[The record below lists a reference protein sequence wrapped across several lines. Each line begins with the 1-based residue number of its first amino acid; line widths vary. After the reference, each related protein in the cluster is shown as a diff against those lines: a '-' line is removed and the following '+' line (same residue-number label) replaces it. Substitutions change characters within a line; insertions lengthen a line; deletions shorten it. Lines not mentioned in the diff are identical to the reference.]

1 MNNVPAYF
9 NASTIP
15 RGAIRAAPHAASA
28 ASLATPRGNVR
39 AAPIAASAAS
49 LAASASSFVRSNAI
63 VRGSSAFP
71 QPPLLPMFAKPAAL
85 VNFISALET
94 TCLRSIFFRACSDLK
109 DAYKCH
115 PNQCRMAHLDFN
127 EKICNDVVVYLRTHR
142 ESGIDCVDA
151 FMSCPH
157 AKCRFWPC
165 NQKLSDAVLH
175 KSVVTVVA
183 DPNVDFVPLVATE
196 DDSLK
201 LSAEKAEMQVS
212 NPLLYAV
219 WVRTYSNLPKAEFL
233 AQSHSDY
240 LVWNAVDT
248 VVICG
253 AKKDDEDREEAI
265 VEVENQ
271 DHRREFADYLASIL
285 DMPISEDLRVLGTK
299 KAMQIAHDNGDVFV
313 EYIRAHWNFAGRPEV
328 IGQIVTFH
336 QWLNS
341 HSKYSMIYR
350 LYLSGQSWKDA
361 KMASKG
367 AHKVLATCESF
378 DWDSAQCAVQTV
390 SVADEAEEAAFAAK
404 QEQMKA
410 LMRMTAADAVAVE
423 APQQRQYGPGKEC
436 VKVFLPSRGPSFLKG
451 TAQSDNVFVCRHFKG
466 AFEVYIK
473 LAEPV
478 DANDAT
484 AISGLWSQHRAGPG
498 RASFVTAGREMFLCI
513 SGTIKKMSGFREMF
527 EAFPGFIAV
536 LQEEQYVA
544 NNGMCAVPVVM
555 NKTEGAPYTYFAS
568 TDKKQCLMEQT
579 EAHVEVVVAEVEESD
594 DESDDD
600 CNRYDLGSGNIQYR
614 EASTQD
620 AGSSFDFAEA
630 SDEAADE
637 PVSRYETD
645 AYSLVD
651 ILVHYFK
658 K

>member
-1 MNNVPAYF
+1 
-9 NASTIP
+9 
-15 RGAIRAAPHAASA
+15 
-28 ASLATPRGNVR
+28 
-39 AAPIAASAAS
+39 
-49 LAASASSFVRSNAI
+49 
-63 VRGSSAFP
+63 
-71 QPPLLPMFAKPAAL
+71 MFAKPAAL
-85 VNFISALET
+85 VNFISALER
-94 TCLRSIFFRACSDLK
+94 TCIRSIFFRACPDLK
-109 DAYKCH
+109 DANKCH
-115 PNQCRMAHLDFN
+115 PNQCRMPHLDYE
-127 EKICNDVVVYLRTHR
+127 EKICNSVVTYLRTHR

-151 FMSCPH
+151 YMSCPH
-157 AKCRFWPC
+157 AECRFWPC
-165 NQKLSDAVLH
+165 NQKVSVAVLH

-201 LSAEKAEMQVS
+201 LSAEKAEMQVAD
-212 NPLLYAV
+212 PLLYAV
-219 WVRTYSNLPKAEFL
+219 WVSTYSNLPKAEFL
-233 AQSHSDY
+233 AQSHADY
-240 LVWNAVDT
+240 LAWNAVAT
-248 VVICG
+248 TTICG
-253 AKKDDEDREEAI
+253 AKKDEEDREEAI

-271 DHRREFADYLASIL
+271 DHRREFADYLAFIL
-285 DMPISEDLRVLGTK
+285 GMPISEDLRVLGTK
-299 KAMQIAHDNGDVFV
+299 KAMQIAHDNGEVFS
-313 EYIRAHWNFAGRPEV
+313 EYIRAHWDFAGRPEV

-336 QWLNS
+336 QWLYS
-341 HSKYSMIYR
+341 HSKYSPIYR
-350 LYLSGQSWKDA
+350 LFLSGQSWKDA

-367 AHKVLATCESF
+367 VCKALATCESF
-378 DWDSAQCAVQTV
+378 DWDSAQFAVQTV

-410 LMRMTAADAVAVE
+410 LMRMTAPVAVAADAVAVE
-423 APQQRQYGPGKEC
+423 APQKRQYGPGKEC

-451 TAQSDNVFVCRHFKG
+451 TPQSDNVFVCRHSKG

-513 SGTIKKMSGFREMF
+513 SGTIKRMSGFREMF

-536 LQEEQYVA
+536 LQEEQYVT
-544 NNGMCAVPVVM
+544 NNGLCAVPVVM

-568 TDKKQCLMEQT
+568 TDKKQWLVEQT
-579 EAHVEVVVAEVEESD
+579 EAPVVAVVAEVEESD
-594 DESDDD
+594 DESDDG
-600 CNRYDLGSGNIQYR
+600 CNWYDFGSGNIQVR
-614 EASTQD
+614 AAVQAQD
-620 AGSSFDFAEA
+620 TGCGFDFAEA

-651 ILVHYFK
+651 ILVYYFK